1 MNKRFLSAGEFA
13 AEIGVCKNTLANY
26 ERKGII
32 TPHHK
37 NDAGYRFYTPQQV
50 EDYFNRSQKEGV

>member
-32 TPHHK
+32 IPHHK
-37 NDAGYRFYTPQQV
+37 NDAGYRFYTPQQI
-50 EDYFNRSQKEGV
+50 EDYFNRNQKEGV